1 MTGAPPQVRVRAAGA
16 LGGEHAAEIAR
27 FLVVGLSAV
36 ATDFATYFALTGLL
50 GAPAS
55 PAKATSFVAGAL
67 VAFALNRGFVFRS
80 RRSAR
85 RQALPFAILYLA
97 SLALNTSVNS
107 GLLSAASPR
116 LLAWFVATG
125 ASTISNYLGMKLV
138 VFREGG
144 S

>member
-27 FLVVGLSAV
+27 FLVVGLS
-36 ATDFATYFALTGLL
+36 
-50 GAPAS
+50 
-55 PAKATSFVAGAL
+55 
-67 VAFALNRGFVFRS
+67 
-80 RRSAR
+80 
-85 RQALPFAILYLA
+85 ILYLA